1 MKVLLVYY
9 TGTYNTRFL
18 TDRLE
23 AALRAR
29 GHEAERVEI
38 RRGTPM
44 RSAEGFDAV
53 GFGYPIYGF
62 NAPLPF
68 WRYVK
73 GMRLAPGQKFF
84 IYKNSGETFAMNN
97 ASSRKLLRRMRGQ
110 KAAFAGEYHFVMP
123 YNIHFPFER
132 DFVRELLQKDEKLLR
147 VLVCDLERGT
157 PAHIRSNPV
166 YNFAAAA
173 VSVQK
178 FGGPINSF
186 LYRADEDKCTLCG
199 KCAKNCPEDN
209 IRIEGGR
216 VRFGHRCD
224 MCMRCSFY
232 CPQDAIRIGFLQG
245 WKVNGDYRLR
255 DALAEGPP
263 AQPYITSESRGF
275 YKCFIRH
282 FADIDARYAERFPD
296 GEN

>member
-1 MKVLLVYY
+1 MRVLLVYY

-23 AALRAR
+23 AHLRAR
-29 GHEAERVEI
+29 GHETERVEI
-38 RRGTPM
+38 RRGTP
-44 RSAEGFDAV
+44 AADAAGFDAV

-68 WRYVK
+68 ERYVK
-73 GMRLAPGQKFF
+73 KVRLAPGQKFF

-97 ASSRKLLRRMRGQ
+97 ASSRILLRRMKRR

-123 YNIHFPFER
+123 YNIHFPFAH

-147 VLVCDLERGT
+147 VLVYDLEHGT
-157 PAHIRSNPV
+157 PARIGSNPV
-166 YNFAAAA
+166 YNAAAAA

-178 FGGPINSF
+178 IGGAVNSF
-186 LYRADEDKCTLCG
+186 FYRVDKDKCTLCG

-209 IRIEGGR
+209 IRIERGR

-224 MCMRCSFY
+224 MCMRCSFF
-232 CPQDAIRIGFLQG
+232 CPQNAVRIGFLEG
-245 WKVNGDYRLR
+245 WKVNGGYRLR
-255 DALAEGPP
+255 EALEEGPP
-263 AQPYITSESRGF
+263 DAPYITAESRGF

-282 FADIDARYAERFPD
+282 FADIDARYAARFPD
-296 GEN
+296 GC